1 MSGALNRKEW
11 LAACGDLA
19 KTYEQAWEEADR
31 QMTATY
37 RLAGKR
43 QGWEFRGCI
52 RTDMPDGYTEFR
64 KPNGTVHAV
73 VMTCF
78 LTPPEK
84 DG

>member
-1 MSGALNRKEW
+1 
-11 LAACGDLA
+11 
-19 KTYEQAWEEADR
+19 
-31 QMTATY
+31 MTATY

-43 QGWEFRGCI
+43 QGFDFRGCI
-52 RTDMPDGYTEFR
+52 REDKPDGYTEFY

-84 DG
+84 DK